1 MMTVE
6 QMKERLA
13 ELGVEAPAKA
23 RRAELAVLLEE
34 AEAKAAE
41 AVQEGAEEQSAG
53 EPEAGEEPPAEAAT
67 EADVA
72 SDVFAPVEAVAL
84 GRTNVRAEPS
94 LEAPVVRVLED
105 GERVIYHVVVD
116 GWAELEDGWAMAQY
130 LAVPL
135 A

>member
-41 AVQEGAEEQSAG
+41 AVQEGAEEQAA
-53 EPEAGEEPPAEAAT
+53 AGEEPPAEAAT

-72 SDVFAPVEAVAL
+72 SDVFAPAEAVAL